1 MDKHIF
7 DVKNVYKFCISR
19 FNLEM
24 PIYVNMVRDPVERV
38 ISWYYYVRAPWYFV
52 ERKRA
57 FPDLPLLVLDAGFL
71 PLGVAPFLPPALL
84 DLGADF
90 LEPKAGFLAE
100 IFLPAEAPLETFFPA
115 LAS

>member
-1 MDKHIF
+1 MHYWYNNQILEIRWIIQF
-7 DVKNVYKFCISR
+7 VQCTCISS
-19 FNLEM
+19 FLKNFTDGASHL
-24 PIYVNMVRDPVERV
+24 IY
-38 ISWYYYVRAPWYFV
+38 FF
-52 ERKRA
+52 KA

-115 LAS
+115 LALATFFGALDAT